1 MNSTIRNFFLTLA
14 LLAACALSAAAQTRM
29 QVSSSTPIRARADAS
44 APVLGTANPGEI
56 LFVSSSSGAF
66 SAIEPPDRIG
76 LWLNKD
82 FVEGNRV
89 VAKSVQLRTG
99 PGLEHDI
106 AGSLSRGAAILKIS
120 EQGDWLQVSP
130 PSSSSVYVLSSAL
143 QPVPVVTEPIR
154 DVETVPDPV
163 TEAPAEQPA
172 AASAV
177 TAPPPPPPA
186 DLTELATLPE
196 SAAPTSA
203 PAPLVSPSVPGTEKP
218 KPAHPVPTYTAT
230 TASAPTPAPVVHRAP
245 PSSPST
251 PSIRPSAPS
260 SAASSGSHASH
271 ASHPAPAPTKPI
283 IGRPIK
289 PAVPALRNPTP
300 PPNAPAQSFDIP
312 PTQAGATYPTFSAP
326 ALAPAQPH
334 AAPPAGRLPAPHGA
348 QQLTVPADLVADLD
362 LDPDVSNQGKRVRV
376 TGELRVSPL
385 RSSSPSRYRLIDTSD
400 GSPSTI
406 CDIHGRPDEL
416 RPYIGKTVTI
426 RGQAFRIT
434 SSRMP
439 VVVVGQLLPPPDAE

>member
-1 MNSTIRNFFLTLA
+1 MNSTIRNFSLSLA
-14 LLAACALSAAAQTRM
+14 LLAVCALSAAAQTRM
-29 QVSSSTPIRARADAS
+29 QVASSTPIRARADAS
-44 APVLGTANPGEI
+44 APVLGTATPGEI
-56 LFVSSSSGAF
+56 LFVSSTSGAF

-154 DVETVPDPV
+154 DVETVP
-163 TEAPAEQPA
+163 APQDEPPA
-172 AASAV
+172 APESV
-177 TAPPPPPPA
+177 

-196 SAAPTSA
+196 SAASSA
-203 PAPLVSPSVPGTEKP
+203 PAPLVSPSVPDAA
-218 KPAHPVPTYTAT
+218 KPAHPAPAHPAPTAH
-230 TASAPTPAPVVHRAP
+230 TPAPAPHRPA

-251 PSIRPSAPS
+251 PSIRPSSPS
-260 SAASSGSHASH
+260 SS
-271 ASHPAPAPTKPI
+271 PAPAAHPAHSSPSATKPI

-289 PAVPALRNPTP
+289 PAVPALRNPAP
-300 PPNAPAQSFDIP
+300 PPRPQSQQSQQSFDIP
-312 PTQAGATYPTFSAP
+312 PTQAGASMPTYPA
-326 ALAPAQPH
+326 
-334 AAPPAGRLPAPHGA
+334 AAPTPVPPSSRAPVRPPATP
-348 QQLTVPADLVADLD
+348 QLTVPADLVADLD

-385 RSSSPSRYRLIDTSD
+385 RSASPSRYRLIDTSN
-400 GSPSTI
+400 GSPTTL
-406 CDIHGRPDEL
+406 CDVHGRPDEL

-434 SSRMP
+434 SSGMP
-439 VVVVGQLLPPPDAE
+439 VVVVGQLLTAPDAP